1 MKAVFFLI
9 IALTAI
15 FAGCRDDTVAP
26 IAYKRAQKSYDLAVE
41 GSLNTTNTL
50 QFIKLTKPAIL
61 PDGQV
66 TPISGATVSI
76 SDGNNEV
83 FLSETNTRGVYS
95 GNIFDNKNY
104 GKSYSLK
111 VHYNAKDYLATDT
124 LVALQPDDLPFTAT
138 QLSNGQIE
146 LNIPA
151 HIFGASRPVRWLI
164 AYKGIQNWAPAVF
177 NVQYPY
183 TYSSQLGAPNAVYP
197 LEQDGRIADLSPTDT
212 VTVYKFSQSQSYAAF
227 LYNLFQETD
236 FKSIFSS
243 EPGNVYGN
251 VSGSAEGYFHC
262 TDVSV
267 TKYLAKNLVK

>member
-1 MKAVFFLI
+1 MKAVFSTIIILI
-9 IALTAI
+9 VII
-15 FAGCRDDTVAP
+15 SGCKNNNVSP
-26 IAYKRAQKSYDLAVE
+26 IKFKRPQKSYDLAVE
-41 GSLNTTNTL
+41 GCLNTINTL
-50 QFIKLTKPAIL
+50 QFIKLSKPAML
-61 PDGQV
+61 PDGKV
-66 TPISGATVSI
+66 TPVSGATVII
-76 SDGNNEV
+76 SDGNNQ
-83 FLSETNTRGVYS
+83 FLLSETNTPGVYS
-95 GNIFDNKNY
+95 GNVSDNKNY
-104 GKSYSLK
+104 GRSYSLQ

-138 QLSNGQIE
+138 LLTNGQVE

-151 HIFGASRPVRWLI
+151 HIFGAIRPVQWLI
-164 AYKGIQNWAPAVF
+164 AYNGIQNWSPSVF
-177 NVQYPY
+177 NIQYPY

-197 LEQDGRIADLSPTDT
+197 LTQAGRIADLNPTDT

-251 VSGSAEGYFHC
+251 VSGNAEGYFHC
-262 TDVSV
+262 TDASV